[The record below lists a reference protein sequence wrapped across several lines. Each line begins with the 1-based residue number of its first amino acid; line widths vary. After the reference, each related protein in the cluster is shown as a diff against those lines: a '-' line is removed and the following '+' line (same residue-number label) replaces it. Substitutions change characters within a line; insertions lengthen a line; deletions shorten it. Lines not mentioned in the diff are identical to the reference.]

1 MKSDISIIK
10 VLLENRD
17 KELNILTIS
26 KLAKKDY
33 KNTYD
38 VIKRLEKKEILKI
51 GQFGKSNKIQLINQ
65 VHPLLF
71 ETEYERRNELLKN
84 KDFRVMLNYFRNMHS
99 KLYILL
105 LFGSYAKKTN
115 IKHSDIDL
123 LFIVPDLSEEQ
134 MKKEIH
140 SIANTIP
147 LKLHI
152 NVFKEADFKA
162 MKNSREITAGS
173 EAMKHNIILHGI
185 EAYYE
190 LIK

>member
-1 MKSDISIIK
+1 MKSDISIIR

-17 KELNILTIS
+17 KELNILSIS

-33 KNTYD
+33 KNTYN
-38 VIKRLEKKEILKI
+38 VIKRLEKKGILKI
-51 GQFGKSNKIQLINQ
+51 EQFGKSKKIQLVNQ

-71 ETEYERRNELLKN
+71 EAEYERRNELLKN
-84 KDFRVMLNYFRNMHS
+84 KDFRVMLNYFRNMRS

-115 IKHSDIDL
+115 IRHSDIDL
-123 LFIVPDLSEEQ
+123 MFIIPDASEEK
-134 MKKEIH
+134 MEKEIH
-140 SIANTIP
+140 IIANTIP
-147 LKLHI
+147 LKLHVS
-152 NVFKEADFKA
+152 VFKETDFKA
-162 MKNSREITAGS
+162 MKNSREITVGS

-190 LIK
+190 LIR